1 MNTFSDISS
10 KKPHW
15 RVMIL
20 RFIGPD
26 VINFLSLFFAAC
38 GLIGGLATYLILSG
52 LTPIIPNRDIVWFL
66 FGLNIFMIT
75 GLLAVVGTHII
86 RLIRRRQR
94 GVAGAEL
101 HARLVFLF
109 SIIASVPAVLVATF
123 AIVTLDRGLDSWFS
137 ERTKSII
144 SNTTAVA
151 NAYLTEHREGLRR
164 EVLTIERDLTR
175 AWTAIDHNPQR
186 LDIFLAAQ
194 AGLRSISKL
203 IVLDASGKIHSS
215 SPEQPGSKN
224 AIPPPEVFTAAQN
237 GKPVII
243 TIGALAQVQVLQKL
257 SVKTKT
263 PLYMLGTRFVSPN
276 VLEHLSKTDTAVRE
290 YGEMEDRRFE
300 AQITFAMIYIVI
312 TLIILLSAIWFGL
325 WIADRLVKPISGLIR
340 ATQRMSQGDLSVRVA
355 DKSDDEMGR
364 LGKMFNTMAVHLG
377 KQQKELIDA
386 RDDLNERHRFTEMV
400 LNSASAGI
408 LGVDEN
414 GHISHANPAAGKIFQ
429 SSAHDLIGQAFEKLL
444 PEVMPLIHDAK
455 GQPGRNIQI
464 TRRTSDGEDHL
475 LRLSISQ
482 NTISHGTNIVMSLDD
497 VTDLVAAQR
506 TAAWAD
512 IARRIAHEIKNPLTP
527 IQLSAE
533 RLHRK
538 YRDQIQTDPETFDQ
552 CTNTIIRQVGDIGRM
567 VDEFSSFARM
577 PSAVMDR
584 FDLTDVVSQSIFL
597 LRMSNANVHFK
608 FENPGPIEAE
618 GDPRLISQAL
628 TNTIKNAIEAI
639 SRNTEE
645 NTQVIEI
652 ELSYTDENCIIS
664 ISDTGPGWPRG
675 DRMSLLEPYK
685 TSRVDGT
692 GLGLAIVKKIVE
704 DHGGRIL
711 MEDAELFK
719 EKGYGAKFIIDIPR
733 YQPLKT
739 ISNEEGRNGA

>member
-538 YRDQIQTDPETFDQ
+538 YRDQIQTDTEAFDQ

-597 LRMSNANVHFK
+597 LRMSNTNIHFK

-618 GDPRLISQAL
+618 GDHRLISQAL

-739 ISNEEGRNGA
+739 ISKEEGRNGA

>member
-1 MNTFSDISS
+1 MNTYTDISS

-15 RVMIL
+15 RAMVL

-52 LTPIIPNRDIVWFL
+52 LTPIVPNRDIIWFL

-164 EVLTIERDLTR
+164 EVLTIERDLVR
-175 AWTAIDHNPQR
+175 AWTAIDQDPRR
-186 LDIFLAAQ
+186 LDIFLTAQ

-203 IVLDASGKIHSS
+203 IILDASGTIHSS

-224 AIPPPEVFTAAQN
+224 AIPPQEVFTAAQN

-257 SVKTKT
+257 SVNTKT

-312 TLIILLSAIWFGL
+312 ALIILLSAIWFGL
-325 WIADRLVKPISGLIR
+325 WIADRLVKPISSLIW
-340 ATQRMSQGDLSVRVA
+340 ATQRMSQGDLGVRVA

-414 GHISHANPAAGKIFQ
+414 GHISHANPAAGKIFH
-429 SSAHDLIGQAFEKLL
+429 SSAHDLIGQSFEKLL
-444 PEVMPLIHDAK
+444 PEVTPLIHDAK

-497 VTDLVAAQR
+497 VTDLVAYQR

-538 YRDQIQTDPETFDQ
+538 YRDQIQTDTEAFDQ

-597 LRMSNANVHFK
+597 LRMSNTNIHFK

-618 GDPRLISQAL
+618 GDHRLISQAL

-645 NTQVIEI
+645 NPQVIEI
-652 ELSYTDENCIIS
+652 ELAYTDENCIIS

-711 MEDAELFK
+711 MEDAEWFK

-739 ISNEEGRNGA
+739 ISNAEGRNGA